1 MSMTLTPSRG
11 PMVLFAPDA
20 RLYAI
25 LSGHVTAGHWEDQ
38 GQPAY
43 GRMRRLQIQRRPERR
58 DPYSVKL
65 QLIGRGD
72 ASAKQQAPGVVAPGV
87 RRNDMREIPRLLRR
101 LQNRDVVCHRRPTH
115 VENARELWV
124 LDLHTLARL
133 TQQLHRGH
141 HMHGDS
147 GGADWMAFCFQP
159 T

>member
-43 GRMRRLQIQRRPERR
+43 EIQRRPGERR

-65 QLIGRGD
+65 QLVGRGD
-72 ASAKQQAPGVVAPGV
+72 ASAKQQAPGVMGPGV
-87 RRNDMREIPRLLRR
+87 RRDDMREIPRLLRG
-101 LQNRDVVCHRRPTH
+101 LQQRDVIRDRRTAH
-115 VENARELWV
+115 VEDTRELWV
-124 LDLHTLARL
+124 LDLHALGRL
-133 TQQLHRGH
+133 THQLHGGH
-141 HMHGDS
+141 
-147 GGADWMAFCFQP
+147 
-159 T
+159 